1 MIKIVCLVMIGTLL
15 MVGPAAMSGQSG
27 AGSTTQGPPQV
38 RAVGPAGDEE
48 HPVQVASGVMAG
60 QILHKE
66 DPVYP
71 ADAKQAGV
79 SGYVAMH
86 VKIDPKGK
94 VVDVK
99 VLSAPPVLRDSAV
112 DAVKKWTYKPYL
124 RNGQA
129 VFVLTAVTV
138 AFTGTP

>member
-1 MIKIVCLVMIGTLL
+1 MRLIHLVMIGTMLT
-15 MVGPAAMSGQSG
+15 VGPAAALGQSE
-27 AGSTTQGPPQV
+27 AGSTTQGPAPVV

-48 HPVQVASGVMAG
+48 HPVEVASGVMAG

-79 SGYVAMH
+79 SGYVVMH

-94 VVDVK
+94 VIDVK
-99 VLSAPPVLRDSAV
+99 VLSAPPILRDSAV
-112 DAVKKWTYKPYL
+112 DAVKK
-124 RNGQA
+124 
-129 VFVLTAVTV
+129 
-138 AFTGTP
+138 